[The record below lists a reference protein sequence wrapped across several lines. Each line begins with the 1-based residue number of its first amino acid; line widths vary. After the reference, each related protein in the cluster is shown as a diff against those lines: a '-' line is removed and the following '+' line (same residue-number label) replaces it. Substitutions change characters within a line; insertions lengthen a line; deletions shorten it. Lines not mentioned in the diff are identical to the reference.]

1 VTLHFFKKFVQKS
14 KNYFNFFF
22 NTYQN
27 LTFYIWNML
36 FYNLMVKIRYY
47 NENKLNLN
55 LIIYHILNY
64 KFIKFN
70 IIQIVFKYKDLY
82 N

>member
-1 VTLHFFKKFVQKS
+1 
-14 KNYFNFFF
+14 
-22 NTYQN
+22 
-27 LTFYIWNML
+27 ML

-64 KFIKFN
+64 KFLKFN
-70 IIQIVFKYKDLY
+70 IIQIVFKYKYLY

>member
-1 VTLHFFKKFVQKS
+1 
-14 KNYFNFFF
+14 
-22 NTYQN
+22 
-27 LTFYIWNML
+27 ML

-47 NENKLNLN
+47 NGNKLNLN
-55 LIIYHILNY
+55 LIISHILNY